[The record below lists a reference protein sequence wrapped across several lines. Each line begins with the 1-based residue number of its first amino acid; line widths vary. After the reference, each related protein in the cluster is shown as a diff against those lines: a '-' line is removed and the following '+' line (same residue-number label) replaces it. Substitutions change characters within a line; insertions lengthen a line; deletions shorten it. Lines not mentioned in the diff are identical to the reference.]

1 MYWTLVK
8 IGLIRKRLRT
18 FLTIMSMFIAFWLY
32 GTLNTFAAVF
42 TGSIDGLS
50 DENIIVM
57 PRYDMF
63 GKLPLSHAS
72 FIEEIEGVEKVMFMD
87 FLMSES
93 MESMLDGI
101 VYAVSPNFFEVY
113 DRFVTDEEALAE
125 MISNPNAAIVGKLM
139 ADEKGL
145 EIGDILAIKSSSMN
159 SDGTYN
165 WSFQVVGFYTAKQIK
180 GDEMGAVINW
190 DSFDETRISQKG
202 TIGYIIAKV
211 SDASLANEIGN
222 IIDERYMN
230 SPYATRSGPES
241 AIAVE
246 MAGEIADIELIVNA
260 ILLAVFFTILLVS
273 GNTMAQSIRER
284 TNDIGVLKCL
294 GYKDNIIFFS
304 VILEAITICFAAVIS
319 GMLFTL
325 ILIPVIDVASGG
337 LTADAISLSASTV
350 FGASLAGL
358 IIAFMAAAVPAY
370 QSLRLKVVDALREG

>member
-1 MYWTLVK
+1 M
-8 IGLIRKRLRT
+8 
-18 FLTIMSMFIAFWLY
+18 
-32 GTLNTFAAVF
+32 
-42 TGSIDGLS
+42 
-50 DENIIVM
+50 
-57 PRYDMF
+57 
-63 GKLPLSHAS
+63 
-72 FIEEIEGVEKVMFMD
+72 
-87 FLMSES
+87 
-93 MESMLDGI
+93 
-101 VYAVSPNFFEVY
+101 
-113 DRFVTDEEALAE
+113 TDEEALAK

-145 EIGDILAIKSSSMN
+145 EIGDILAIKSNSLN

-211 SDASLANEIGN
+211 SDASLASEIGN

-260 ILLAVFFTILLVS
+260 ILLSVFFTILLVS

-325 ILIPVIDVASGG
+325 ILIPIIDVASGG
-337 LTADAISLSASTV
+337 LTADAISQRQFRHINHL
-350 FGASLAGL
+350 G
-358 IIAFMAAAVPAY
+358 
-370 QSLRLKVVDALREG
+370 

>member
-72 FIEEIEGVEKVMFMD
+72 FIEEVEGVEKVMFMD

-113 DRFVTDEEALAE
+113 DRFVTDEEALAK

-202 TIGYIIAKV
+202 TIGYVVAKV
-211 SDASLANEIGN
+211 SDASLASEIGN
-222 IIDERYMN
+222 IIDERYIN

-325 ILIPVIDVASGG
+325 ILIPIIDVASGG

-370 QSLRLKVVDALREG
+370 QSLRLKVVDALREA

>member
-8 IGLIRKRLRT
+8 IGLIRKRIRT

-72 FIEEIEGVEKVMFMD
+72 FIEEVEGVEQVMFMD

-113 DRFVTDEEALAE
+113 DRFVTDEEALAK

-211 SDASLANEIGN
+211 SDSSLASEIGN

-246 MAGEIADIELIVNA
+246 MAGEIADIELIVNS

-325 ILIPVIDVASGG
+325 ILIPIIDVASGG

>member
-72 FIEEIEGVEKVMFMD
+72 FIEEVEGVEKVMFMD

-325 ILIPVIDVASGG
+325 ILIPIIDVASGG

-370 QSLRLKVVDALREG
+370 QSLRLKVVDALREA

>member
-72 FIEEIEGVEKVMFMD
+72 FIEEVEGVEQVMFMD

-113 DRFVTDEEALAE
+113 DRFVTDEEALAK

-211 SDASLANEIGN
+211 SDSSLASEIAN

-325 ILIPVIDVASGG
+325 ILIPIIDVASGG

-370 QSLRLKVVDALREG
+370 QSLRLKVVDALREA

>member
-72 FIEEIEGVEKVMFMD
+72 FIEEVEGVEKVMFMD

-113 DRFVTDEEALAE
+113 DRFVTDEEALAK
-125 MISNPNAAIVGKLM
+125 MINNPNAAIVGKLM

-190 DSFDETRISQKG
+190 DSFDEARISQKG
-202 TIGYIIAKV
+202 TIGYVIAKV
-211 SDASLANEIGN
+211 SDASLASEIGN
-222 IIDERYMN
+222 IIDERYIN

-325 ILIPVIDVASGG
+325 ILIPIIDVASGG

-370 QSLRLKVVDALREG
+370 QSLRLKVVDALREA

>member
-72 FIEEIEGVEKVMFMD
+72 FIEEVEGVEQVMFMD

-113 DRFVTDEEALAE
+113 DRFVTDEEALAK

-211 SDASLANEIGN
+211 SDSSLASEIGN

-246 MAGEIADIELIVNA
+246 MAGEIADIELIVNS

-325 ILIPVIDVASGG
+325 ILIPIIDVASGG

-370 QSLRLKVVDALREG
+370 QSLRLKVVDALREA

>member
-72 FIEEIEGVEKVMFMD
+72 FIEEVEGVEKVMFMD

-113 DRFVTDEEALAE
+113 DRFVTDEEALAK
-125 MISNPNAAIVGKLM
+125 MINNPNAAIVGKLM

-202 TIGYIIAKV
+202 TIGYVVAKV
-211 SDASLANEIGN
+211 SDASLASEIGN

-325 ILIPVIDVASGG
+325 ILIPIIDVASGG

-370 QSLRLKVVDALREG
+370 QSLRLKVVDALREA

>member
-72 FIEEIEGVEKVMFMD
+72 FIEEVEGVEKVMFMD

-113 DRFVTDEEALAE
+113 DRFVTDEEALAK

-211 SDASLANEIGN
+211 SDSSLASEIGN

-325 ILIPVIDVASGG
+325 ILIPIIDVASGG

-370 QSLRLKVVDALREG
+370 QSLRLKVVDALREA

>member
-190 DSFDETRISQKG
+190 GSFDETRISQKG

-284 TNDIGVLKCL
+284 TNDIGVLKCV
-294 GYKDNIIFFS
+294 GYKDKTIFFS
-304 VILEAITICFAAVIS
+304 VVLEAIAICFAAVIS
-319 GMLFTL
+319 GMIFTL
-325 ILIPVIDVASGG
+325 ILIPIIDVASGG
-337 LTADAISLSASTV
+337 LTHDALSVSASTV

>member
-1 MYWTLVK
+1 
-8 IGLIRKRLRT
+8 
-18 FLTIMSMFIAFWLY
+18 MFIAFWLY

-72 FIEEIEGVEKVMFMD
+72 FIEEVEGVEKVMFMD

-113 DRFVTDEEALAE
+113 DRFVTDEEALAK

-325 ILIPVIDVASGG
+325 ILIPIIDVASGG

-370 QSLRLKVVDALREG
+370 QSLRLKVVDALREA

>member
-284 TNDIGVLKCL
+284 TNDIGVLKCV
-294 GYKDNIIFFS
+294 GYKDKTIFFS
-304 VILEAITICFAAVIS
+304 VVLEAITICFFAVIS
-319 GMLFTL
+319 GMIFTL
-325 ILIPVIDVASGG
+325 ILIPIIDVASGG
-337 LTADAISLSASTV
+337 LTHDALSVSASTV

-370 QSLRLKVVDALREG
+370 QSLRLKVVDALRQG

>member
-72 FIEEIEGVEKVMFMD
+72 FIEEVEGVEQVMFMD

-113 DRFVTDEEALAE
+113 DRFVTDEEALAK
-125 MISNPNAAIVGKLM
+125 MINNPNAAIVGKLM

-190 DSFDETRISQKG
+190 DSFDEARISQKG
-202 TIGYIIAKV
+202 TIGYVIAKV
-211 SDASLANEIGN
+211 SDASLASEIGN

-325 ILIPVIDVASGG
+325 ILIPIIDVASGG

-370 QSLRLKVVDALREG
+370 QSLRLKVVDALREA

>member
-72 FIEEIEGVEKVMFMD
+72 FIEEVEGVEKVMFMD

-113 DRFVTDEEALAE
+113 DRFVTDEEALAK
-125 MISNPNAAIVGKLM
+125 MINNPNAAIVGKLM

-202 TIGYIIAKV
+202 TIGYVVAKV
-211 SDASLANEIGN
+211 SDASLASEIGN
-222 IIDERYMN
+222 IIDERYIN

-350 FGASLAGL
+350 FGSSLAGL
-358 IIAFMAAAVPAY
+358 TIAFMAAAVPAY

>member
-72 FIEEIEGVEKVMFMD
+72 FIEEVEGVEKVMFMD

-113 DRFVTDEEALAE
+113 DRFVTDEEALAK

-190 DSFDETRISQKG
+190 DSFDEARISQKG
-202 TIGYIIAKV
+202 TIGYVIAKV
-211 SDASLANEIGN
+211 SDASLASEIGN

-325 ILIPVIDVASGG
+325 ILIPIIDVASGG

-370 QSLRLKVVDALREG
+370 QSLRLKVVDALREA

>member
-72 FIEEIEGVEKVMFMD
+72 FIEEVEGVEQVMFMD

-113 DRFVTDEEALAE
+113 DRFVTDEEALAK

-211 SDASLANEIGN
+211 SDSSLASEIGN

-325 ILIPVIDVASGG
+325 ILIPIIDVASGG

-370 QSLRLKVVDALREG
+370 QSLRLKVVDALREA

>member
-72 FIEEIEGVEKVMFMD
+72 FIEEVEGVEEVMFMD

-113 DRFVTDEEALAE
+113 DRFVTDEEALAK

-190 DSFDETRISQKG
+190 DSFDEARISQKG
-202 TIGYIIAKV
+202 TIGYVIAKV
-211 SDASLANEIGN
+211 SDTSLASEIGN

-325 ILIPVIDVASGG
+325 ILIPIIDVASGG

-370 QSLRLKVVDALREG
+370 QSLRLKVVDALREA

>member
-72 FIEEIEGVEKVMFMD
+72 FIEEVEGVEQVMFMD

-358 IIAFMAAAVPAY
+358 TIAFMAAAVPAY